1 MLNLQKLFALEISCI
16 TLYQQWNIKKTKV
29 KKKIPFKIAP
39 KKYKINLTREMKDI
53 YAENYKILIKENQD
67 DFKN

>member
-1 MLNLQKLFALEISCI
+1 MKHQKDKS
-16 TLYQQWNIKKTKV
+16 K

>member
-1 MLNLQKLFALEISCI
+1 MKHQKD
-16 TLYQQWNIKKTKV
+16 KV
-29 KKKIPFKIAP
+29 KKKFILKLHQKNI
-39 KKYKINLTREMKDI
+39 KYLGINLTREMKDI